1 MSGIFISYRRH
12 DSQSA
17 AGRLADFLERSFGAD
32 QIFRDVE
39 TIEPGVDFVQ
49 AIEKA
54 IASCQVMLVVIG
66 PRWLTITDQ
75 QGNRRLDKADD
86 WIRIETK
93 LALQRNIR
101 VIPVLVENA
110 QPPTMDALPDE
121 IKSLAR
127 REAHELSDKR
137 WDYDVQCLI
146 EALEKIPG
154 IRRKVQTTTFSQ
166 NAPVQPVTTRL
177 TTKLGKVLAWIG
189 GIFVALIMIGVFLDD
204 TTTSITPPL
213 SPPLTPVTPQPL
225 MQGLPSGSPTSTCG
239 CWGYVEVGAT
249 RPNAQCASG
258 IDTVV
263 MCQGVCAGGG
273 APWQSLCQ

>member
-17 AGRLADFLERSFGAD
+17 AGRLADFLERSFGTD

-54 IASCQVMLVVIG
+54 IASCQVMLVIIG
-66 PRWLTITDQ
+66 PRWLTITDE
-75 QGNRRLDKADD
+75 QGQRRLDKADD

-110 QPPTMDALPDE
+110 QPPAMDALPDE

-177 TTKLGKVLAWIG
+177 TKKLGKVLAWIG
-189 GIFVALIMIGVFLDD
+189 GIFVALIMIGLFLED
-204 TTTSITPPL
+204 TMTPQTTVMT
-213 SPPLTPVTPQPL
+213 PPLTPVTPQPL

-249 RPNAQCASG
+249 RPNPQCASG

>member
-17 AGRLADFLERSFGAD
+17 AGRLTDYLERYFGAE

-39 TIEPGVDFVQ
+39 TLEPGVDFVQ
-49 AIEKA
+49 ALEKA
-54 IASCQVMLVVIG
+54 IASSQVMLVVIG
-66 PRWLTITDQ
+66 PHWLNITDD
-75 QGNRRLDKADD
+75 QGQRRLDKADD

-101 VIPVLVENA
+101 VIPVLVENT

-154 IRRKVQTTTFSQ
+154 IRRKIQTTASAQ
-166 NAPVQPVTTRL
+166 NAPAQPVTTRL
-177 TTKLGKVLAWIG
+177 TTKLGRVLAWIG
-189 GIFVALIMIGVFLDD
+189 GIFVALIMIGLFLDNN
-204 TTTSITPPL
+204 TTPITP
-213 SPPLTPVTPQPL
+213 SPTPQPL
-225 MQGLPSGSPTSTCG
+225 MQGLPSGAATSTCG
-239 CWGYVEVGAT
+239 WWGYVEVGAT
-249 RPNAQCASG
+249 RPNSQCASG
-258 IDTVV
+258 IDMVV

>member
-17 AGRLADFLERSFGAD
+17 AGRLTDYLERYFGAE
-32 QIFRDVE
+32 QIFRDIE

-54 IASCQVMLVVIG
+54 IAASQVMLVVIG
-66 PRWLTITDQ
+66 PRWLNITDDQ
-75 QGNRRLDKADD
+75 NQRRLDKPDD

-146 EALEKIPG
+146 DVLEKIPG
-154 IRRKVQTTTFSQ
+154 IRRKVQTTVSSQ
-166 NAPVQPVTTRL
+166 NTPVQPVTSRL
-177 TTKLGKVLAWIG
+177 TAKLGKVLAWIG

-213 SPPLTPVTPQPL
+213 SPPLTPATPQPL
-225 MQGLPSGSPTSTCG
+225 MQGLLSGAPTSACG

-249 RPNAQCASG
+249 
-258 IDTVV
+258 
-263 MCQGVCAGGG
+263 
-273 APWQSLCQ
+273 

>member
-110 QPPTMDALPDE
+110 QPRPWMNCLMKSSRWRAVKRMNSAINAGITMCSA
-121 IKSLAR
+121 
-127 REAHELSDKR
+127 
-137 WDYDVQCLI
+137 
-146 EALEKIPG
+146 
-154 IRRKVQTTTFSQ
+154 
-166 NAPVQPVTTRL
+166 
-177 TTKLGKVLAWIG
+177 
-189 GIFVALIMIGVFLDD
+189 
-204 TTTSITPPL
+204 
-213 SPPLTPVTPQPL
+213 
-225 MQGLPSGSPTSTCG
+225 
-239 CWGYVEVGAT
+239 
-249 RPNAQCASG
+249 
-258 IDTVV
+258 
-263 MCQGVCAGGG
+263 
-273 APWQSLCQ
+273 